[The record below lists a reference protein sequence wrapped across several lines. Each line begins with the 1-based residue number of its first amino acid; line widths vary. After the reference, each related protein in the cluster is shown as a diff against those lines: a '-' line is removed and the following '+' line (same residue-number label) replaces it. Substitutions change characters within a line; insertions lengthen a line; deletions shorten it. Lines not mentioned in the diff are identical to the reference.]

1 MGLHP
6 GAFNFKGKGG
16 WRSLPHSLYILQSLS
31 DRAIIML
38 FFKKIDSESKNSS
51 HYTIITL
58 QSEEV
63 FYRYFMVDSS
73 YTFSKNLQFDYL
85 FLEIFR
91 LQIREGTGMS
101 THGLQ
106 PLSISAMATNNDKKR
121 TCLALRDASSVM
133 PKIDP
138 RWSRVADFRSLFPSQ
153 EGHPL

>member
-1 MGLHP
+1 MELVN
-6 GAFNFKGKGG
+6 A
-16 WRSLPHSLYILQSLS
+16 SLPHPFYILQSLS
-31 DRAIIML
+31 DRAFIML
-38 FFKKIDSESKNSS
+38 FLKKTKQNKSKSKTSS

-91 LQIREGTGMS
+91 LQVRKGTIS

-106 PLSISAMATNNDKKR
+106 PWSISAMATNNDKRR
-121 TCLALRDASSVM
+121 TRLALRDASSVM
-133 PKIDP
+133 PEIDP
-138 RWSRVADFRSLFPSQ
+138 RWSRVADFSSLFPSQ
-153 EGHPL
+153 EGHPLWWQRVT